1 MDKNVSLAAVRHDEA
16 IALGGVEPF
25 DSPSDFDQP
34 DRALVAVRH
43 TRRRFRR
50 LTKFIAQ
57 FGPHSTRRLRILAGH
72 EPLARRD
79 WDPPLGPRQNGG
91 DPQRK

>member
-1 MDKNVSLAAVRHDEA
+1 MDENVSLAVVGQDEA
-16 IALGGVEPF
+16 IALDGVEPF
-25 DSPSDFDQP
+25 DAPGDFDQP
-34 DRALVAVRH
+34 DRTLVAFRY

-50 LTKFIAQ
+50 LYEFIAQ
-57 FGPHSTRRLRILAGH
+57 FGPHSTRRLHIFAAH

-79 WDPPLGPRQNGG
+79 RDHPLGPRQNGG